1 MAMRMAGNVAWVAM
15 LLATT
20 ATAVETTAPATIE
33 VQALRGGLHLLRGAG
48 ANVVAWSG
56 SDGLLV
62 VDTGNSTSA
71 PQLLEALARVSP
83 ATVRLVV
90 NTHWHPDHVGGNSA
104 LRRSGAEIVA
114 HDETRA
120 RMTSRQVMSAGEVE
134 VPAAPRDALPV
145 VTFGDTLSLHLNGTR
160 VVLAHVPAAHT
171 DGDLVVWWEAA
182 NVVHMGDAYYAG
194 EYPALD
200 VANGGSLAG
209 AVAAIETTLSRT
221 DARTVIVPGHGPAS
235 NRTELIAYRDMLVAV
250 GKRVRE
256 LVEQGNSVDEV
267 LAARPTEAFDERYGQ
282 AGIGAERFVRLLYA
296 DLTARR

>member
-1 MAMRMAGNVAWVAM
+1 MTMTMAGNVAWVAM

-20 ATAVETTAPATIE
+20 ATAVETTAPAIIE

-145 VTFGDTLSLHLNGTR
+145 ITFGDTLSLHLNGTR

-235 NRTELIAYRDMLVAV
+235 NRAELIAYRDMLVAV

-267 LAARPTEAFDERYGQ
+267 LAARPTKAFDERYGQ